1 MYGIVKPCTGLACP
15 RSIGTAG
22 RAGGDLLPGMGQ
34 GYVADTAAL
43 AVRVGEL
50 RAVAG
55 EVAGVCSA
63 LEVGGGDLGPG
74 DIGAAVREVVGQWR
88 DNLGKMTD
96 KIDTIAGNVSAAC
109 DNYTTIEQ
117 LGADRMR
124 ALAEGKVVESQ
135 LTVLRGAA
143 VTLLAG
149 RGGTP

>member
-1 MYGIVKPCTGLACP
+1 MYGIVKPCSGLVRP
-15 RSIGTAG
+15 RSTGTASP
-22 RAGGDLLPGMGQ
+22 AGADLLTGMGQ

-55 EVAGVCSA
+55 EVAGACSA
-63 LEVGGGDLGPG
+63 LDVSGGDLGPG
-74 DIGAAVREVVGQWR
+74 AIGAAVQEVVGQWR

-109 DNYTTIEQ
+109 ANYTTIEQ
-117 LGADRMR
+117 LGAERMR

-143 VTLLAG
+143 AALLAS
-149 RGGTP
+149 RGGQP